1 MKILQIN
8 TVDTRGGAAKVAY
21 RLKNGLND
29 LGHKADMIVARK
41 YSQDTDVHLLRPY
54 SRLREKIVRK
64 LTYWLADDLD
74 FSPSKH
80 IRKIQSYRE
89 ADIINLHNIHSNYF
103 NLGTLPLIT
112 RDKPTVWTLHD
123 MWALTA
129 HCGYAMGSQTF
140 NGFFQCQDLNSYPP
154 IAWHNEKYLEWKKRK
169 IYKQSNFNIV
179 VPSHWLLD
187 KVKQTVLAEKPA
199 SVIYNGID
207 VKVFNPKPQQKM
219 REKLGLPKDK
229 FIILFASKGGLDQQ
243 RKGYDFV
250 QSISQSLKNNPN
262 VLCLIIGGDQTV
274 KTSNLIK
281 TGYIGDESLLAKYFS
296 AADIFLFPSTA
307 DNCPLVVLE
316 ALACGLPVVSFATG
330 GIPELVE
337 HQKIGYIAR
346 YKDSEDLAAGVRW
359 MLTLSPAERNVMR
372 EAAVSKILSG
382 FTLDHMTKQ
391 YLELYES
398 MLKTRRENP

>member
-169 IYKQSNFNIV
+169 IYKQSN
-179 VPSHWLLD
+179 
-187 KVKQTVLAEKPA
+187 
-199 SVIYNGID
+199 
-207 VKVFNPKPQQKM
+207 
-219 REKLGLPKDK
+219 
-229 FIILFASKGGLDQQ
+229 
-243 RKGYDFV
+243 
-250 QSISQSLKNNPN
+250 SQALKNNPN

-281 TGYIGDESLLAKYFS
+281 TGYIDDESLLAKYFS

>member
-1 MKILQIN
+1 MRVLQIN

-21 RLKNGLND
+21 RLKNGLLK

-41 YSQDTDVHLLRPY
+41 YSQDKDVHLLRPY
-54 SRLREKIVRK
+54 NRLRERAVRK

-74 FSPSKH
+74 FSPSRH
-80 IRKIQSYRE
+80 IRKIESYRN
-89 ADIINLHNIHSNYF
+89 ADVVNLHNIHSNYF
-103 NLGTLPLIT
+103 NLGTLPAIT
-112 RDKPTVWTLHD
+112 KDKPTVWTLHD

-129 HCGYAMGSQTF
+129 HCAYTMDGPVS
-140 NGFFQCQDLNSYPP
+140 NGFFQCSDLDSYPP
-154 IAWHNEKYLEWKKRK
+154 IGWHNEKYLEWKKRRV
-169 IYKQSNFNIV
+169 YSRSNFHIV
-179 VPSHWLLD
+179 VPSRWLLG

-207 VKVFNPKPQQKM
+207 VNIFNPKSQQKI
-219 REKLGLPKDK
+219 REELGLPKDK

-250 QSISQSLKNNPN
+250 QSVSQSLKDNPN
-262 VLCLIIGGDQTV
+262 VLSLIIGGDQTV

-281 TGYIGDESLLAKYFS
+281 TGYIGDESLLARYFS

-337 HQKIGYIAR
+337 HQKTGYIAR
-346 YKDSEDLAAGVRW
+346 YKDSEDLTAGVRW
-359 MLTLSPAERNVMR
+359 MLTLSPAERDAMR
-372 EAAVSKILSG
+372 ESAVSKILSG
-382 FTLDHMTKQ
+382 FTLDHMTRQ
-391 YLELYES
+391 YLELYKS
-398 MLKTRRENP
+398 MLGQKKS